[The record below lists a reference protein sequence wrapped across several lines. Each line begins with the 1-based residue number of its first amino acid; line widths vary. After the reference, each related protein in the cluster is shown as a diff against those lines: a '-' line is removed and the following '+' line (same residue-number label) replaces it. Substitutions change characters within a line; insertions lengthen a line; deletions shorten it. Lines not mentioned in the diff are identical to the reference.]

1 MLQHYIESIKMFGT
15 TNGYNTETTE
25 RLHIDYVKDAWRG
38 SNKKNALEQ
47 MGRWL
52 IRREAIHDFGYYVKW
67 QTGDLDMAP
76 QTPRGRR
83 RVCESKLGM
92 TVAKAPSARNVSI
105 QVLEDKYGAQGF
117 SKALQTFVSQYRE
130 QNARYTRRRR
140 DEDVRVYVSH
150 VDVWHTLKF
159 NLVDIQLGTRIT
171 HDIIHVAP
179 PTVNQRTKK
188 AGRFDTVFINDT
200 GAEAVGIEGV

>member
-83 RVCESKLGM
+83 RG
-92 TVAKAPSARNVSI
+92 
-105 QVLEDKYGAQGF
+105 
-117 SKALQTFVSQYRE
+117 E
-130 QNARYTRRRR
+130 QRSSFY
-140 DEDVRVYVSH
+140 
-150 VDVWHTLKF
+150 
-159 NLVDIQLGTRIT
+159 
-171 HDIIHVAP
+171 
-179 PTVNQRTKK
+179 
-188 AGRFDTVFINDT
+188 
-200 GAEAVGIEGV
+200 